1 MSSYLLTKSA
11 LFCIDFRSTAVCMQ
25 CVRTKSYRWTTFLF
39 SFKSNPRWNKLT
51 SASVGLLIW
60 SGSTTSCILLFE
72 QEAFNEFTLV
82 EPIGGNLPTCSHM
95 PLAMLCRE
103 EVVLRQWAL
112 FLFFS
117 LDEVPVCIQHGC
129 QSLLLV
135 YVSGHLLTIFSP
147 LNWKEVWYNQPGRGG
162 GGMSARIFFRKKLQ
176 WIFFLESKY
185 NWLKWWLFIK
195 QLLNTCRD
203 SQVSWFDT
211 YFPLVVH

>member
-1 MSSYLLTKSA
+1 MHSCVYICIFLICTRFFFIIIKSSCYRVWNLNINFIHIIFLVFFFKICICMSSYLLTKSA

-95 PLAMLCRE
+95 PLAMLCR
-103 EVVLRQWAL
+103 
-112 FLFFS
+112 
-117 LDEVPVCIQHGC
+117 
-129 QSLLLV
+129 
-135 YVSGHLLTIFSP
+135 
-147 LNWKEVWYNQPGRGG
+147 
-162 GGMSARIFFRKKLQ
+162 
-176 WIFFLESKY
+176 
-185 NWLKWWLFIK
+185 
-195 QLLNTCRD
+195 
-203 SQVSWFDT
+203 
-211 YFPLVVH
+211 